1 MSFEEVLA
9 KGQSFDGDMQP
20 LSPAMPRDVAVI
32 MYTSGSTGM
41 PKGVMLSHANI
52 LSACS
57 GLTIRS
63 TIRYYH

>member
-1 MSFEEVLA
+1 MRFLAFEEVVA

-32 MYTSGSTGM
+32 MYTSGSTGT
-41 PKGVMLSHANI
+41 PKGVMISHANI
-52 LSACS
+52 LASCS

-63 TIRYYH
+63 TIR